1 MNDLHITVYS
11 PESPLR
17 QPALFVRRMFRDLWA
32 SRGLAWRLFV
42 RDRSAQ
48 FRESILGYVWA
59 FVPPLIA
66 SLPFVFLNAN
76 GVVTIKETPIPYPA
90 FAIIGTLIWQ
100 VFVDALN
107 TPLKTIVAAKP
118 MLTRINFPREALLLS
133 SLATVIFNFLIR
145 LVLLVAVMIW
155 FKITPPPTA
164 ALFPLG
170 ILGLIFLGFTF
181 GLLLTPLG
189 MLFKDIQHMIPMVT
203 MFLMFLTPVV
213 YPKPRGGLAGEIM
226 HWNPVAPLL
235 TASRDWLTKGPVE
248 DLTSV
253 VLVSLLAVVFAFAG
267 WVFYRLAMP
276 HIISRSGN

>member
-1 MNDLHITVYS
+1 MLDLPVTVYS
-11 PESPLR
+11 PESPLKN
-17 QPALFVRRMFRDLWA
+17 PGLLLKRMFRDLIA

-48 FRESILGYVWA
+48 FRQSVFGYIWA

-76 GVVTIKETPIPYPA
+76 GVVSIKETPIPYPA

-107 TPLKTIVAAKP
+107 TPLKTVAAAKP

-133 SLATVIFNFLIR
+133 GLATVLFNFLIR

-155 FKITPPPTA
+155 FKITPPSTIV
-164 ALFPLG
+164 LFPLG
-170 ILGLIFLGFTF
+170 ILALICLGFTI
-181 GLLLTPLG
+181 GVLLTPLG
-189 MLFKDIQHMIPMVT
+189 LLYNDIQQMIPMVT

-213 YPKPRGGLAGEIM
+213 YPKPSGGFAGRIM
-226 HWNPVAPLL
+226 EWNPVAPLI
-235 TASRDWLTKGPVE
+235 TASRDWLTTG
-248 DLTSV
+248 SNGN
-253 VLVSLLAVVFAFAG
+253 VSQLACILGVAILLSFVG
-267 WVFYRLAMP
+267 WVFYRLALP